1 MKFNSYI
8 FRASKIGSLESV
20 QGLSVHFDVF
30 DRAVRFYNFRFDL
43 IFSVIHHL
51 RKWNCRFCI
60 CRRKFKRI
68 LQSGRDDLATQV
80 VNVIVRQ
87 ANIHSQISAQK
98 CVFHVSEIHISE
110 ISRRLLGS
118 FLADFARIRR
128 PLFDSI
134 SKICY
139 TNPSRVFN
147 NSILPEYRYI
157 HVLSLL
163 PICPKTGQV

>member
-1 MKFNSYI
+1 MSPGLI
-8 FRASKIGSLESV
+8 RSLFW
-20 QGLSVHFDVF
+20 LF
-30 DRAVRFYNFRFDL
+30 L
-43 IFSVIHHL
+43 
-51 RKWNCRFCI
+51 
-60 CRRKFKRI
+60 CRRNRRFLLRLFRRFRMYRRDSCHTVYFHAEQIRIYI
-68 LQSGRDDLATQV
+68 LQSGRDNLAAQV
-80 VNVIVRQ
+80 VNVVVRQ

-157 HVLSLL
+157 HVPSLL